1 MKNILNLSKLFIK
14 ENQSK
19 FQLYDF
25 ENKRINTKS
34 LMVWVYALLIFAIIY
49 LSLKIIRYFQDI
61 GKPEIFLNAY
71 FLFIEILIIV
81 RTIMMSTNIFYF
93 SQDIEKILHLPFKPR
108 EILIS
113 KFLCI
118 LYMNYE
124 TEILFGFLPLL
135 LYGNLVNMGF
145 IYGIKLIPILI
156 LFPILWTLLISIL
169 MIILMKTIRI
179 FKNKDVMQIAIS
191 FVLIF
196 ALMFFMS
203 RAISFVFNNVENI
216 EKEQVAIL
224 NNVNNKIIDVNRIFL
239 NINPSIE
246 ILQNTNSILNI
257 GKIFGFSLLAFGIFI
272 FLGNQMYLK
281 QLLKANFYTKKKR
294 KRVIRI
300 NSRKNKISVAYVKK
314 EFKSLLKNPIGL
326 IQTVYPVISI
336 TFSICILFNVL
347 TPKIIQLMN
356 QEDFKEQMAGL
367 VFNAEAACIIIGI
380 VQIVG
385 LMNYC
390 SVTCFSK
397 EGKNAYVMKYLPISL
412 YKQIIYKNI
421 PQIVLNTICSI
432 AIFVT
437 IHIQIP
443 AIEFKYIILMFM
455 ISFFITMVNSFI
467 LSVIDLLMPKIK
479 WDSEYEILKNNKNKI
494 LQYALL
500 ILNILFLVLMKDM
513 FEHHNL
519 DKSLY
524 VFLIFVII
532 LFGILNFT
540 IYKLKNKLF
549 KNIN

>member
-61 GKPEIFLNAY
+61 GKPEIFLNGY
-71 FLFIEILIIV
+71 FLFLEVLIIV

-124 TEILFGFLPLL
+124 IELLFGVLPLL
-135 LYGNLVNMGF
+135 LYGNLVNLGF
-145 IYGIKLIPILI
+145 MYAIQLILILI
-156 LFPILWTLLISIL
+156 LFPILWTLLINIL

-196 ALMFFMS
+196 ALMIFMS
-203 RAISFVFNNVENI
+203 RAISFVFNNVDSL
-216 EKEQVAIL
+216 EKEQVTLL
-224 NNVNNKIIDVNRIFL
+224 NNVNDKIKDVNKIFL

-246 ILQNTNSILNI
+246 ILQKTDTLLNI
-257 GKIFGFSLLAFGIFI
+257 CKILGLNSLIFFIFI
-272 FLGNQMYLK
+272 FLGNKIYLK

-294 KRVIRI
+294 NKEIKI
-300 NSRKNKISVAYVKK
+300 NSKKHKIGFAYIKK
-314 EFKSLLKNPIGL
+314 EWKSLLKNPILL
-326 IQTVYPVISI
+326 IQTIYPVISI
-336 TFSICILFNVL
+336 TVVICVLFTVL
-347 TPKIIQLMN
+347 TPKIVELMN
-356 QEDFKEQMAGL
+356 QEQFKEQLEGL
-367 VFNAEAACIIIGI
+367 KFNAEAVCIIIGL
-380 VQIVG
+380 VQIIG

-390 SVTCFSK
+390 SVTCFSR
-397 EGKNAYVMKYLPISL
+397 EGKNAYVIKFLPISL

-421 PQIVLNTICSI
+421 PQITLNILCSV
-432 AIFVT
+432 AIFTT

-443 AIEFKYIILMFM
+443 AIGIKYIVFMFLISAFM
-455 ISFFITMVNSFI
+455 IVINSII
-467 LSVIDLLMPKIK
+467 LSLIDLLMPKIK